1 MFDQDQQQK
10 RITLFE
16 FKGHL
21 NELVNKQWVPLF
33 NGKAKRFQI
42 NHPNKLHVDDPHASV
57 SLIYILIVCQYVL
70 FCSSFEIPYYQ
81 KLHQMLNLGN

>member
-16 FKGHL
+16 FRGYL

-33 NGKAKRFQI
+33 NGEAKKFQI
-42 NHPNKLHVDDPHASV
+42 NHPNKLHVDDPHACV
-57 SLIYILIVCQYVL
+57 SYLLI
-70 FCSSFEIPYYQ
+70 F
-81 KLHQMLNLGN
+81 